1 MGQKKIGEM
10 KSPVIQRINKRQI
23 TFIKTFC
30 LYCTKH
36 YFDQGYHPNAW
47 LIKDFLLNFFSCP
60 LLCYQ
65 AKRQKKGGENPRKE
79 GKYSKRRAQWLSL
92 NKTKKKTIYF
102 LACFLERKN
111 PFNIF
116 FYFLLTVYQGRV
128 YMYIL
133 YLYSNH
139 SAICRPLYMVG
150 RPWAQGFK
158 PWTGNSRLT
167 KGKGH

>member
-65 AKRQKKGGENPRKE
+65 ARRKGEKILVKKGNRRKE
-79 GKYSKRRAQWLSL
+79 GHSGCHLSRLRKRPFIFQLVFQRE
-92 NKTKKKTIYF
+92 KIPFIY
-102 LACFLERKN
+102 
-111 PFNIF
+111 

-128 YMYIL
+128 YIL